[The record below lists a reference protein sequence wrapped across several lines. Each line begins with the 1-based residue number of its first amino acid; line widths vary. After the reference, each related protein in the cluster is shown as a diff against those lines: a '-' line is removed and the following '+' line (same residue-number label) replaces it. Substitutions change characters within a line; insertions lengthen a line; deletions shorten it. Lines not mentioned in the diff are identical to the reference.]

1 MYFGVYGLAYKLIP
15 PSFVDWGGA
24 YIWKIPKGLS
34 HFNPLDFF
42 SIFMSLMVIG
52 SENILI

>member
-24 YIWKIPKGLS
+24 YIWKIHFS